1 MQQEF
6 HRHRGHFSRVS
17 YFFQFVHEQERERGG
32 GEGGRRRPPYF
43 FLFWGARN
51 VPKCPRDSGGNV
63 NGGFESV
70 TEDF

>member
-32 GEGGRRRPPYF
+32 GQKKTPLLLP
-43 FLFWGARN
+43 FLGARN

>member
-17 YFFQFVHEQERERGG
+17 YFFQFVHEQGRGAQD
-32 GEGGRRRPPYF
+32 PPYF
-43 FLFWGARN
+43 FLFGGTRN
-51 VPKCPRDSGGNV
+51 VPKCVRGSGNV